1 MSLYHCDCDCVALGA
16 QNNTDDALRA
26 FQAASKKLHSGRKN
40 HAPLL
45 AQASV
50 YFNSGNISKA
60 HQL

>member
-1 MSLYHCDCDCVALGA
+1 VPACIST
-16 QNNTDDALRA
+16 QNSTDDALRA
-26 FQAASKKLHSGRKN
+26 FLAASKKLHAGRKN